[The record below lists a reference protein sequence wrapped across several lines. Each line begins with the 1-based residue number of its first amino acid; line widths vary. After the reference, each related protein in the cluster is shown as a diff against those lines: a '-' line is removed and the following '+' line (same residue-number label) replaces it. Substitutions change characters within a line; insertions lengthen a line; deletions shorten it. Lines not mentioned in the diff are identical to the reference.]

1 MQLKVVALC
10 LLGIA
15 GATPVFGQDLRDT
28 FLDVAK
34 RELGSARR
42 SPHAGTTSGVKAGSS
57 VVGFV
62 AKRLSLSPASAC
74 TRQGPFA
81 PRAFPRFFARM
92 GPADSRRCRGALMSS
107 CTRWVPPTSTGLPDH
122 WLTLS
127 VRAVPNHPGRPG
139 DCTCPLLR
147 HRYKASSTWGA
158 WPPATWR
165 FEAESGSLA
174 LRLAPSLCGV
184 PSRGIAPADR
194 SASYVSNGPL
204 HGCLLSCSK
213 VGQVHWR
220 FPRRQSA

>member
-1 MQLKVVALC
+1 M
-10 LLGIA
+10 
-15 GATPVFGQDLRDT
+15 LRG
-28 FLDVAK
+28 
-34 RELGSARR
+34 R
-42 SPHAGTTSGVKAGSS
+42 
-57 VVGFV
+57 
-62 AKRLSLSPASAC
+62 SPASSLVWAQPTPAGAAGHLC
-74 TRQGPFA
+74 LRA
-81 PRAFPRFFARM
+81 P
-92 GPADSRRCRGALMSS
+92 
-107 CTRWVPPTSTGLPDH
+107 RWVPPTSTGLPDH

-127 VRAVPNHPGRPG
+127 VRAVPPHPGRPG

-194 SASYVSNGPL
+194 STSYVSNGPL

-220 FPRRQSA
+220 FPRRQERQAASTLTCPKPDTGSEVFQAAGQRLPAQPLNMRISLAHSRFGHSV